1 MADVTNNLR
10 RQRFEHGE
18 ITQEEVAK
26 HVGVSRQTIIAIES
40 GRYTPSLG
48 LAFRL
53 ARMFKCRIE
62 DLFSLKEPE

>member
-18 ITQEEVAK
+18 ITQEELAK
-26 HVGVSRQTIIAIES
+26 QVGVSRQTIIAIES

-53 ARMFKCRIE
+53 ARQFKCRVE
-62 DLFSLKEPE
+62 DLFTLKEPK